1 MAAIQENVHIIP
13 LGHEYDRAIAPFR
26 KHSVDR
32 VYILSITKNTGKY
45 DDEMV
50 KRQVHFTKKVT
61 DFFES
66 KNTEVIAR
74 EVQLFDLLEVLKQ
87 ISAIIKDEQ
96 VKGSKIQINMSAC
109 GRKTSIGAALAGM
122 VHGVDVYYV
131 SAETYSL
138 DYDTFL
144 ERGLSVC
151 MKGETFRFENFQ
163 FVLPDLIS
171 QKILVKLYEEDRGVY
186 STEIRDFLYSIHV
199 EGFDVNLAAYY
210 KNSKNINKSDG
221 TIENRRKVAI
231 VQNIRLEKKFLWN
244 LENSG
249 YIRREKVG
257 RNNKLFLTESGR
269 YVACISGLIGLK
281 KTE

>member
-1 MAAIQENVHIIP
+1 
-13 LGHEYDRAIAPFR
+13 
-26 KHSVDR
+26 
-32 VYILSITKNTGKY
+32 
-45 DDEMV
+45 
-50 KRQVHFTKKVT
+50 
-61 DFFES
+61 
-66 KNTEVIAR
+66 
-74 EVQLFDLLEVLKQ
+74 
-87 ISAIIKDEQ
+87 
-96 VKGSKIQINMSAC
+96 
-109 GRKTSIGAALAGM
+109 
-122 VHGVDVYYV
+122 
-131 SAETYSL
+131 
-138 DYDTFL
+138 
-144 ERGLSVC
+144 

-281 KTE
+281 KPNQAGS